1 MPVSLAVG
9 LGNPGREY
17 AETRHNAGYR
27 AISAWAE
34 KLGAAFAA
42 DSARKGDFA
51 RAVFGGSVI
60 WLAKPT
66 TYMNDSGECVS
77 AFARYR
83 KIDFSEVAVVYDD
96 ITLPPGT
103 LKFSVGGGDG
113 GHNGIKS
120 LIRHCGNAFMRVRI
134 GIGPKMFRE
143 QPLAD
148 FVLGKLTPEE
158 QALFAARTPD
168 YIYGLEL
175 LASRG
180 LVAAQNT
187 LNKHTKP

>member
-1 MPVSLAVG
+1 MPVSLVVG

-17 AETRHNAGYR
+17 AETRHNAGFR
-27 AISAWAE
+27 AVSAWAS
-34 KLGAAFAA
+34 KLGVAFSA
-42 DSARKGDFA
+42 DAARKGEFA
-51 RAVFGGSVI
+51 KAVFNGAPLWI
-60 WLAKPT
+60 AKPT
-66 TYMNDSGECVS
+66 TYMNNSGECVS

-103 LKFSVGGGDG
+103 LKFSLGGGDG

-120 LIRHCGNAFMRVRI
+120 LIRHCGNAFVRVRI
-134 GIGPKMFRE
+134 GIGPKIHRE
-143 QPLAD
+143 QDLAD

-158 QALFAARTPD
+158 QSLFASQTEH

-187 LNKHTKP
+187 LNKHTKQ

>member
-17 AETRHNAGYR
+17 AETRHNTGFR
-27 AISAWAE
+27 ALDAWAA
-34 KLGAAFAA
+34 KLGATFVA
-42 DSARKGDFA
+42 DPAHKGEVA
-51 RAVFGGSVI
+51 KAVFGGAVL
-60 WLAKPT
+60 WLLKPT
-66 TYMNDSGECVS
+66 TYMNNSGESVCS
-77 AFARYR
+77 FARWR

-96 ITLPPGT
+96 IALAPGT
-103 LKFSVGGGDG
+103 LKISLGGGDG

-120 LIRHCGNAFMRVRI
+120 LIQYCGNAFMRVRI
-134 GIGPKMFRE
+134 GIGPKIHRE
-143 QPLAD
+143 QDLAD

-158 QALFAARTPD
+158 KALFAAQTENH
-168 YIYGLEL
+168 IAGLEL

-187 LNKHTKP
+187 LNKHTKQ

>member
-42 DSARKGDFA
+42 DSARKGEFA
-51 RAVFGGSVI
+51 RAVFGGAVI

-113 GHNGIKS
+113 G
-120 LIRHCGNAFMRVRI
+120 
-134 GIGPKMFRE
+134 P
-143 QPLAD
+143 
-148 FVLGKLTPEE
+148 PEE

>member
-9 LGNPGREY
+9 LGNPGKEY
-17 AETRHNAGYR
+17 ADTRHNAGFR
-27 AISAWAE
+27 AVSAWAE
-34 KLGAAFAA
+34 KLGVEFAP
-42 DSARKGDFA
+42 DPVRKGEFA
-51 RAVFGGSVI
+51 KAVFNGAPLWI
-60 WLAKPT
+60 AKPT
-66 TYMNDSGECVS
+66 TYMNNSGECVS

-103 LKFSVGGGDG
+103 LKFSLGGGDG

-120 LIRHCGNAFMRVRI
+120 LIQHCGNAFMRVRI
-134 GIGPKMFRE
+134 GIGSKIHPE
-143 QPLAD
+143 QDLAD

-158 QALFAARTPD
+158 QSLFASRTEH
-168 YIYGLEL
+168 YIQGLEL

-180 LVAAQNT
+180 LVVAQNT
-187 LNKHTKP
+187 LNKHTKQ